1 MLQSLE
7 RLNTMIHQLMELF
20 PARWLCQSS
29 LFQNGKGHGT
39 VATSKWLELAP
50 ATSIGYG
57 DFLLE
62 STHSNIFNTQL
73 LQKQSYHGSDMHQNW
88 RISRDIWTMYAFL
101 PSCKDKLWIASFQ
114 TYLMFRTENIW
125 SQLAILS
132 SYHEHG

>member
-1 MLQSLE
+1 VAVPKLIVPKWEGPWYCSYKQVIGASTSNFNWIW
-7 RLNTMIHQLMELF
+7 RFSARINT
-20 PARWLCQSS
+20 
-29 LFQNGKGHGT
+29 FQH
-39 VATSKWLELAP
+39 
-50 ATSIGYG
+50 
-57 DFLLE
+57 FQ
-62 STHSNIFNTQL
+62 HSV